1 MERRG
6 FTPDPTRLVNVTK
19 KRCILG
25 RREKQRR
32 HGRGA
37 KSGGGLAKG
46 VGERVGSSKLLYL
59 GRSPLS
65 KRSGAL
71 LFFQNH
77 VFYLEPDLSLFFHP
91 LSSSP
96 SGLLR

>member
-1 MERRG
+1 MYTRETREAAQTRTRGEERR
-6 FTPDPTRLVNVTK
+6 R
-19 KRCILG
+19 
-25 RREKQRR
+25 
-32 HGRGA
+32 
-37 KSGGGLAKG
+37 LAKG

-77 VFYLEPDLSLFFHP
+77 VFYLEPDLFLFFILFFP
-91 LSSSP
+91 RLADFYDSNDRP
-96 SGLLR
+96 VNE